1 MPSED
6 VNNELAALS
15 VVSSSELTEQAR
27 EGRDLVKLQ
36 DEITNAIDRV
46 EAVKTVLGETE
57 PKDVTQLF
65 GNIMDRQLERV
76 GVRSFGDKD
85 EVAGVESLGLGLTPK
100 RYLETRIAACESFLT
115 EFMDW
120 SRNITKRFYNEVL
133 EQLVLMKDGHDT
145 LTKRAKLLQAL
156 MNDRNT
162 VFKEGE
168 ITLGGANR
176 VLLLNNK
183 VPEDLQNQI
192 TRFVATTR
200 AITSNFYR
208 ANQANTNEMISYFG
222 GFAGLDEEAAI
233 KRLLMLPGTLSKYQF
248 KEAMFNIR
256 EQSNDIYQT
265 RGSVKLLG
273 DRQYINTFLV
283 DRKERIDLEGV
294 KSWIELYRKHETIK
308 LEVQTRQD
316 GEVTLPAFD
325 QAQTDKAIRSVFST
339 LKDVEGLFKEGD
351 RYLVDGNEYKKML
364 AMLSDVSWSESVKAS
379 IGDAFIALI
388 LARNNEQVRMRSDV
402 VKYTTLVMNAILNV
416 CEQSMEQP

>member
-1 MPSED
+1 MPSGD

-15 VVSSSELTEQAR
+15 VVSSSELAEQAR

-65 GNIMDRQLERV
+65 GNVIDRQLERV

-85 EVAGVESLGLGLTPK
+85 EVAGVESLGLGLTPS

-145 LTKRAKLLQAL
+145 LTKRAKLLQTL
-156 MNDRNT
+156 MNDNKT
-162 VFKEGE
+162 VFKEGD

-233 KRLLMLPGTLSKYQF
+233 KRLLKLPGALSKYQF

-256 EQSNDIYQT
+256 EQSNDVYQT

-283 DRKERIDLEGV
+283 DRKVRIDLEGV
-294 KSWIELYRKHETIK
+294 KSWIELYRKHESVK
-308 LEVQTRQD
+308 LEIQTRQD
-316 GEVTLPAFD
+316 GDVTLPAFD

-364 AMLSDVSWSESVKAS
+364 AMLSDVTWSESVKAS
-379 IGDAFIALI
+379 VGDAFIALI
-388 LARNNEQVRMRSDV
+388 LTRNNEQVRMRSDV

-416 CEQSMEQP
+416 CEQSMERP

>member
-1 MPSED
+1 MPSDD
-6 VNNELAALS
+6 VSNELAALS
-15 VVSSSELTEQAR
+15 VVSSSELTEQAK

-36 DEITNAIDRV
+36 DEITNSIDRV
-46 EAVKTVLGETE
+46 QAVKTVLGETE

-65 GNIMDRQLERV
+65 GNLMDRQLARV
-76 GVRSFGDKD
+76 GVRSFGDAD

-120 SRNITKRFYNEVL
+120 SRTITKRFYNEVL
-133 EQLVLMKDGHDT
+133 EQLVLMKDGHET
-145 LTKRAKLLQAL
+145 LSKRAKLLQT
-156 MNDRNT
+156 MMKDSNT
-162 VFKEGE
+162 SFVTGE

-183 VPEDLQNQI
+183 VPEDLQTQI

-222 GFAGLDEEAAI
+222 GFAGLDEAAAI
-233 KRLLMLPGTLSKYQF
+233 DRLLRLPRALSKYQF

-283 DRKERIDLEGV
+283 DRSERKDLDGV
-294 KSWIELYRKHETIK
+294 KNWIELYRKHERIK
-308 LEVQTRQD
+308 LEIEHRQN
-316 GEVTLPAFD
+316 GEITLKAFD
-325 QAQTDKAIRSVFST
+325 AQQIDKAIRSVFST
-339 LKDVEGLFKEGD
+339 LQDVEGLFKEGD
-351 RYLVDGNEYKKML
+351 RYLIDGAEYKKML
-364 AMLSDVSWSESVKAS
+364 AMLSDVDWSNNTKAQV
-379 IGDAFIALI
+379 GDAFIALI
-388 LARNNEQVRMRSDV
+388 LARNNEQVIMRSDV

-416 CEQSMEQP
+416 CESSMERG